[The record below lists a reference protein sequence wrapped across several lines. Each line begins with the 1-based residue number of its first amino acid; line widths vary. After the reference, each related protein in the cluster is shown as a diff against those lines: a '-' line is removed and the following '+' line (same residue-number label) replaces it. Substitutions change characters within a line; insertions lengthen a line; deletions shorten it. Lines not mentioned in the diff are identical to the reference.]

1 MKTKIILSGL
11 VLTLA
16 SVGMGTSTL
25 ASANK
30 YADYQTVVESTKS
43 ASAAPAPT
51 STQYNNK
58 YERDLAEK
66 EGLGGTMLSG
76 FENVTGP
83 KNYRNNR

>member
-16 SVGMGTSTL
+16 SVGMGTSAL

-30 YADYQTVVESTKS
+30 YADYQAMVESTKGTS
-43 ASAAPAPT
+43 VTSAPT

-66 EGLGGTMLSG
+66 AGLRGTMLSG
-76 FENVTGP
+76 FEKVTGP